1 MSILSGLLS
10 GAVTETLPLYPYKV
24 WKLTHNTRV
33 PFERR
38 WKVIGEVRLP
48 YPYWNAVKTL
58 QERLNLSEG
67 EVHDLRRYGRFEGKA
82 LTEAGWQYIEN
93 RTMDWQ
99 GNARAEFEAGGSG
112 LLVMS
117 QTLRDSARHYTWPE
131 LRMQLEPLIGAD
143 VNADEDPSVGFDL
156 FSTLTA
162 GTASVRPA
170 RRRRRHHYHI
180 SPPYNVIF
188 DIRTLPGGGAEHG
201 AAENPYLLGLPG
213 MVDAVGLV
221 MQGWPWGSRTYPV
234 GPMDISVSDL
244 SVPEALVAIDRA
256 LEAGLA

>member
-33 PFERR
+33 PLERR
-38 WKVIGEVRLP
+38 WKVIGEVQLP

-67 EVHDLRRYGRFEGKA
+67 EVEDLRRYGRFEGKA
-82 LTEAGWQYIEN
+82 LTEAGWQYLEE
-93 RTMDWQ
+93 RTM
-99 GNARAEFEAGGSG
+99 GGTARPEFEAGDSG
-112 LLVMS
+112 LLVLYERM
-117 QTLRDSARHYTWPE
+117 RDSARHYTWPE
-131 LRMQLEPLIGAD
+131 LRMQLEPLIEAD
-143 VNADEDPSVGFDL
+143 VNADENPSVGFDL
-156 FSTLTA
+156 FSALAA
-162 GTASVRPA
+162 GIASVRPA

-188 DIRTLPGGGAEHG
+188 DIRTLPGGGVEHG

-221 MQGWPWGSRTYPV
+221 MQGWPWGGSTYPAT
-234 GPMDISVSDL
+234 PLDIPVSDL

-256 LEAGLA
+256 LEEGLA